1 MFFARFFLFRY
12 VLRMFRLNL
21 LRLEGCILNRLT
33 DIIRRRPP
41 SPPLLALLRAV
52 ATAGS
57 GGGRPPITG
66 FTICRRWISQYQF
79 RTKKECYYPDRNAEM
94 RRSDSRLQSA
104 AMVKPQQHRGLPK
117 DYYYKVLGVNRYA
130 TVQQIR
136 SAFYAL
142 AKRYHPDSTHSE
154 QKLKHFQE
162 LSNAYNILTDETK
175 RLEYDQLGGINDEQ
189 AFLEQAGNPM
199 KVDVAQISNESKY
212 KSQQGEYELHL
223 HL

>member
-1 MFFARFFLFRY
+1 
-12 VLRMFRLNL
+12 
-21 LRLEGCILNRLT
+21 
-33 DIIRRRPP
+33 
-41 SPPLLALLRAV
+41 
-52 ATAGS
+52 
-57 GGGRPPITG
+57 
-66 FTICRRWISQYQF
+66 
-79 RTKKECYYPDRNAEM
+79 
-94 RRSDSRLQSA
+94 
-104 AMVKPQQHRGLPK
+104 MVKPQQHRGLPK

-199 KVDVAQISNESKY
+199 KVDVAQILNEPKD

-223 HL
+223 HI